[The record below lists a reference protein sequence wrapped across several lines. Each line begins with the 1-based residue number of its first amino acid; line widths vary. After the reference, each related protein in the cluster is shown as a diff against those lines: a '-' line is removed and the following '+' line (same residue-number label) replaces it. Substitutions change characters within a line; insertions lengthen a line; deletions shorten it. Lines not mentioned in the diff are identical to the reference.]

1 MATCRVHVPPDLF
14 WEMKLLGQSCV
25 AYLEEF
31 SPLNY
36 IYKVRCQSTE
46 FLHTSAALTIV
57 IVQCFKVNGHQK
69 GLFQGKFRLS

>member
-1 MATCRVHVPPDLF
+1 MIDLVF
-14 WEMKLLGQSCV
+14 AGCV

-46 FLHTSAALTIV
+46 FLHTSAALTIF

>member
-1 MATCRVHVPPDLF
+1 MIDLVF
-14 WEMKLLGQSCV
+14 AGCV

-46 FLHTSAALTIV
+46 FLHTSAALTIF
-57 IVQCFKVNGHQK
+57 IVQCFKVNGHHN
-69 GLFQGKFRLS
+69 GLFQGKFRLC